1 MRVEYTV
8 PGWQLTAARAAA
20 ASGAESVSFEQVLR
34 QRAAGVAGEWQRLV
48 GVEQRHSSAPILEA
62 PAKPSGYVEGSV
74 EQRRLAWR
82 AFLESPEGAPLRPL
96 FEERLTA
103 RAAVGR

>member
-20 ASGAESVSFEQVLR
+20 ASGAEAVSFEQVLR
-34 QRAAGVAGEWQRLV
+34 QRAAGIAPEWQRLV
-48 GVEQRHSSAPILEA
+48 GGESGHSSAPILEA
-62 PAKPSGYVEGSV
+62 PPKPAGYIEGSV

-82 AFLESPEGAPLRPL
+82 ALLDSPEGAPLRAL
-96 FEERLTA
+96 FEERLAA